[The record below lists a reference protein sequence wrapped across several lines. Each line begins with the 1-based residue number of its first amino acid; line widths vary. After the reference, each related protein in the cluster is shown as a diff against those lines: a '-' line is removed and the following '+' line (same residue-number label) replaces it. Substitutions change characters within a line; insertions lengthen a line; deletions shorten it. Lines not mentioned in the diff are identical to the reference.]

1 MEELAA
7 ELAVTDNAVR
17 AQLTGLERDGLVRR
31 QGLRRGSGKPS
42 YVYALTSEFE
52 PTLSRAYIPL
62 LTQLLRELGN
72 RMSDSELTAFL
83 EQVGR
88 RWAAELPRGPSHL
101 KEKLNAATTLLN
113 DLGGVV
119 ELQEQE
125 SGPVIQ
131 GYSCP
136 LAVAVRENPHVCL
149 AVEKLLSEVLGVE
162 VRERCDR
169 SSEAVRCCFAVRVA
183 GESPSA
189 QSNTPPAESGG
200 NPA

>member
-1 MEELAA
+1 VEELAV

-17 AQLTGLERDGLVRR
+17 SQLAGLERDGLVRR

-42 YVYALTSEFE
+42 YVYTLAAEFE
-52 PTLSRAYIPL
+52 PALSRAYIPL

-72 RMSDSELTAFL
+72 RMSERELTTFL

-88 RWAAELPRGPSHL
+88 RWAAELPRGPSGL
-101 KEKLNAATTLLN
+101 KEKLNAATSLLN

-119 ELQEQE
+119 ELQDRE
-125 SGPVIQ
+125 SGPVIR

-149 AVEKLLSEVLGVE
+149 ALEKLLSEVLGVE
-162 VRERCDR
+162 VQECCDR
-169 SSEAVRCCFAVRVA
+169 SSEAVRCCFEVRVA
-183 GESPSA
+183 EESPSA